1 VLHEVIQLMVLYW
14 LCPLVVM
21 CGRSAHVECTPRTC
35 GADGWHIWC
44 GAFAQVLSL
53 WETFSV
59 GPFFGC

>member
-1 VLHEVIQLMVLYW
+1 VLHEVIQLTVRHW

-35 GADGWHIWC
+35 GADGWHVWC

-53 WETFSV
+53 
-59 GPFFGC
+59 